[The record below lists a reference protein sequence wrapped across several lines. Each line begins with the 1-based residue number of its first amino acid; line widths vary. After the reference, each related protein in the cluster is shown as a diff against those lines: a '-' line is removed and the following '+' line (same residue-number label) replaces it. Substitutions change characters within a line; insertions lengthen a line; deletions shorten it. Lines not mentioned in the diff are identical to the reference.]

1 MEIFFLHEF
10 IIVLTVSL
18 IVLFFSHKM
27 KLPAVAG
34 FLTTGILIGPSGF
47 SLIKDTQV
55 ISVLAEIGVVM
66 LLFTIGLEF
75 SLERLK
81 QIRKIFLVGGCL
93 QVLSTVGAV
102 AVIASFFHASVP
114 EGIFFGFLISL
125 SSTAI
130 VLKVLSDRGEIDSPQ
145 GKVSLGILLFQDL
158 GIVPMIMVIPLL
170 AGGASA
176 SLFTVFSNFSLS
188 ILAVGG
194 IVLLAWFLIPRV
206 LFLIVQTKI
215 REAFLITTLLFCL
228 GMAFL
233 TNYFGLSLALGA
245 FIAGIII
252 SESEY
257 SHQVV
262 SDIIPFK
269 DLFNSIFFISVGML
283 LNLGSALHNIYPI
296 AVLIFLIIFGKSLL
310 LFITIKIMGYITRI
324 AFIIALGLAQ
334 IGEFS
339 FVVASV
345 GKVHGLLSDD
355 IFQGFIAASIFTMF
369 ATPFIIQAAPRIAE
383 ISRKVFRSR
392 SQPADQVGAVPRL
405 MKDHVIVAGYGLNGQ
420 NLARVLKETTIPFVI
435 IDLDPETVKDALKM
449 NAPILFGDVSSKE
462 VLNASGIKTAKVIVF
477 AISDPGIIKAAVKI
491 SRALNPDI
499 FIIVRTRYVV
509 EIDELYKLGANQVI
523 PEEFETSIE
532 IFTRTLEEYHI
543 PRNII
548 DAQIKI
554 IRSERYGMLRG
565 ISKTARSMEKIMDFL
580 TAGTVETFLVSG
592 GCVAAG
598 KSFHELDLGKETG
611 AIIIAVVRE
620 EKSFTT
626 PPSDFIIREN
636 DILVLVA
643 NHRDM
648 DRAFKFLR
656 SEDITT

>member
-1 MEIFFLHEF
+1 MEIFFLHE
-10 IIVLTVSL
+10 LL
-18 IVLFFSHKM
+18 IVLAVSLVVLFISHKL

-47 SLIKDTQV
+47 SLIKDTLV

-81 QIRKIFLVGGCL
+81 QIRKIIWVGGCL
-93 QVLSTVGAV
+93 QVLSTIVAV
-102 AVIASFFHASVP
+102 AVIAFLFHASVP

-130 VLKVLSDRGEIDSPQ
+130 VLKVISDREEIDSPQ

-170 AGGASA
+170 AGGSSA
-176 SLFTVFSNFSLS
+176 SLLTVFSKFSFS

-233 TNYFGLSLALGA
+233 TNRFGLSLALGA

-296 AVLIFLIIFGKSLL
+296 AVLILLIFFGKSLL
-310 LFITIKIMGYITRI
+310 LFITIRILGYITRI
-324 AFIIALGLAQ
+324 AFITALGLAQ

-345 GKVHGLLSDD
+345 GRVHGLLSDD

-383 ISRKVFRSR
+383 ISRQVFRFR
-392 SQPADQVGAVPRL
+392 SQPADQQGAVPRL

-435 IDLDPETVKDALKM
+435 IDLDPGTVKDALKM

-462 VLNASGIKTAKVIVF
+462 VLNAAGIKTAKVIVF

-491 SRALNPDI
+491 SRALNRDI

-598 KSFHELDLGKETG
+598 KSFLELDLGKETG
-611 AIIIAVVRE
+611 AIIIAVVRG

-643 NHRDM
+643 NHQDM

>member
-1 MEIFFLHEF
+1 MEIYFLHE
-10 IIVLTVSL
+10 LL
-18 IVLFFSHKM
+18 IVLAVSLVVLFISHKL

-47 SLIKDTQV
+47 SLIKDTLV

-81 QIRKIFLVGGCL
+81 QIRKIIWVGGCL
-93 QVLSTVGAV
+93 QVLSTIAAV
-102 AVIASFFHASVP
+102 AVIASLFHASVP

-130 VLKVLSDRGEIDSPQ
+130 VLKVISDREEIDSPQ

-170 AGGASA
+170 AGGSSA
-176 SLFTVFSNFSLS
+176 SLLTVFSKFSFS

-233 TNYFGLSLALGA
+233 TNRFGLSLALGA

-296 AVLIFLIIFGKSLL
+296 AVLILLIFFGKSLL
-310 LFITIKIMGYITRI
+310 LFVTIRIMGYITRI
-324 AFIIALGLAQ
+324 AFITALGLAQ

-345 GKVHGLLSDD
+345 GRVHGLLSDD

-369 ATPFIIQAAPRIAE
+369 ATPFIIQAAPHIAE

-392 SQPADQVGAVPRL
+392 SQPADQAGAVSRL

-435 IDLDPETVKDALKM
+435 IDLDPVTVKDALKM

-477 AISDPGIIKAAVKI
+477 AISDPRIIKAAVKI
-491 SRALNPDI
+491 SRALNRDI

-598 KSFHELDLGKETG
+598 KTFHELDLGKETG
-611 AIIIAVVRE
+611 AIIIAVVRGD
-620 EKSFTT
+620 KSFTT

-643 NHRDM
+643 NHQDM